1 MYNIFVYGTLMRGER
16 ANSYLSAAKYVG
28 EFRLKDYALYN
39 LGWFPGIRPMSG
51 SCVYGEVYEVSQ
63 KMLREMDR
71 YEGEGYL
78 YHRTEVVVDNGSEE
92 VNALAYV
99 YAKEIF
105 GDVIEGGN
113 WKTRKT

>member
-1 MYNIFVYGTLMRGER
+1 
-16 ANSYLSAAKYVG
+16 
-28 EFRLKDYALYN
+28 
-39 LGWFPGIRPMSG
+39 
-51 SCVYGEVYEVSQ
+51 
-63 KMLREMDR
+63 MLREMDR

-78 YHRTEVVVDNGSEE
+78 YHRTKVVVDNGSEE

-105 GDVIEGGN
+105 GDMIEGGN